1 MTAIIKYLTPH
12 VILDLNK
19 KLYQNGGWAALYK
32 SVIGFKNSHLEK
44 IGMVYIDRNACIV
57 QSTSNM
63 IAHDAVKN
71 GLYESIWD
79 FLITTSTV
87 TCVSDA
93 LDLHID
99 EPKSNPI
106 LKGNKGFVET
116 RVLIPIQFLS
126 SSNIKHPPL
135 GRGDGG
141 PGVFIVGLID
151 HSISFTQKV
160 GGLKNYKD
168 FRRQEGIELNLED
181 FWEVVNDPNHTE
193 RNNENIKNAVD
204 KFELL
209 RNDLEIS

>member
-1 MTAIIKYLTPH
+1 M
-12 VILDLNK
+12 DLNK

-32 SVIGFKNSHLEK
+32 SVIGRKNTHLEK
-44 IGMVYIDRNACIV
+44 IGVVYIDRNACIV

-116 RVLIPIQFLS
+116 RVLIPIQFFIFFKYKTSTFRKRWWWSWGFYCKLNRPLS
-126 SSNIKHPPL
+126 
-135 GRGDGG
+135 
-141 PGVFIVGLID
+141 
-151 HSISFTQKV
+151 
-160 GGLKNYKD
+160 
-168 FRRQEGIELNLED
+168 
-181 FWEVVNDPNHTE
+181 
-193 RNNENIKNAVD
+193 
-204 KFELL
+204 
-209 RNDLEIS
+209 